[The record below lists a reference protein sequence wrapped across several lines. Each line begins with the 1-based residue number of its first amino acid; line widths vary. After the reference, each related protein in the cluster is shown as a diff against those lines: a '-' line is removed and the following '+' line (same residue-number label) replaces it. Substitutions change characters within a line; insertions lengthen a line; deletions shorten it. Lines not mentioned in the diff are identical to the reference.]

1 VSLTWRYDSGEVA
14 GAVATLADV
23 YALSGDEQAS
33 IGFHCGNTYATIFVP
48 ITSCTNATAAA
59 NLVVIPKAGT
69 ENDDTN
75 PPRVAPRNLFDVA
88 IGDDNIFHTERV
100 RYRAQ
105 LTAVNV
111 TNVVAVY
118 NFLSTFSGTHFVS
131 PRAYTMEIG
140 MVW

>member
-1 VSLTWRYDSGEVA
+1 M
-14 GAVATLADV
+14 ATLADV

-33 IGFHCGNTYATIFVP
+33 VGFHCGSTYATIFAP
-48 ITSCTNATAAA
+48 IISCTNATAAA

-75 PPRVAPRNLFDVA
+75 PPRVAPRNLFDIA

-105 LTAVNV
+105 LTAINV
-111 TNVVAVY
+111 TNVVAV
-118 NFLSTFSGTHFVS
+118 
-131 PRAYTMEIG
+131 
-140 MVW
+140 